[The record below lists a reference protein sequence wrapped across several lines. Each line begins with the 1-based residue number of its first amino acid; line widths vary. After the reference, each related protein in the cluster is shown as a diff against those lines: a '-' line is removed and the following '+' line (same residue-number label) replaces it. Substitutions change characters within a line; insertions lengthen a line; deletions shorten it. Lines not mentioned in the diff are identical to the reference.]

1 MKIIIQ
7 PYTEKWVNDFT
18 EEKSKLEET
27 LKGMHAVVEHIG
39 STSVPGLGAKP
50 IIDILIGLQ
59 SGNDL
64 DKVITPMQQSGY
76 TYFRKY
82 EPMMPYRRLFIK
94 LEPLP
99 HKMPPAIVDI
109 GEEFVTGKDFRAMAN
124 IHILVKDTPHWDR
137 HIAFRDFL
145 RAHPDTRDA
154 YYALKKE
161 LSVKE
166 FRDTLE
172 YNQAKDAFVKEV
184 EQRALNWYYNP
195 YTSGYRNDNVSIS

>member
-1 MKIIIQ
+1 MKIIIET
-7 PYTEKWVNDFT
+7 YTEQWVNDFG
-18 EEKSKLEET
+18 EEKDKLAAT
-27 LKGMHAVVEHIG
+27 LKGRHAVIEHIG

-50 IIDILIGLQ
+50 IIDILIGLPAED
-59 SGNDL
+59 DL
-64 DKVITPMQQSGY
+64 DKVVVPMQQSGY

-82 EPMMPYRRLFIK
+82 EPMMPYRRFFVK
-94 LEPLP
+94 LEPSP
-99 HKMPPAIVDI
+99 QKMPPAIVDI
-109 GEEFVTGKDFRAMAN
+109 GEEYVTGKDFRAMAN
-124 IHILVKDTPHWDR
+124 IHILVKGTLHWDR

-161 LSVKE
+161 LSLME

-184 EQRALNWYYNP
+184 EARALNWYY
-195 YTSGYRNDNVSIS
+195 R

>member
-1 MKIIIQ
+1 MKIIIET
-7 PYTEKWVNDFT
+7 YTEQWVNDFG
-18 EEKSKLEET
+18 EEKDKLAAT
-27 LKGMHAVVEHIG
+27 LKGRHAVIEHIG

-50 IIDILIGLQ
+50 IIDILIGLPAED
-59 SGNDL
+59 DL
-64 DKVITPMQQSGY
+64 DKVVVPMQQSGY

-82 EPMMPYRRLFIK
+82 EPMMPYRRFFVN

-99 HKMPPAIVDI
+99 QKMPPAIVDI

-124 IHILVKDTPHWDR
+124 IHILVKGTLHWDR

-161 LSVKE
+161 LSLME

-184 EQRALNWYYNP
+184 EARALNWYYARF
-195 YTSGYRNDNVSIS
+195 Y

>member
-1 MKIIIQ
+1 MKIIIET
-7 PYTEKWVNDFT
+7 YTEQWVNDFG
-18 EEKSKLEET
+18 EEKDNLEET
-27 LKGMHAVVEHIG
+27 LKGFHAVIEHIG

-50 IIDILIGLQ
+50 IIDILIGLPAED
-59 SGNDL
+59 DL
-64 DKVITPMQQSGY
+64 DKVVVPMQQSGY

-82 EPMMPYRRLFIK
+82 EPMMPYRRFFVK

-99 HKMPPAIVDI
+99 QKMPPAIVDI

-124 IHILVKDTPHWDR
+124 IHILVKDTLHWDR

-154 YYALKKE
+154 YYALKKQ
-161 LSVKE
+161 LSLKE

-172 YNQAKDAFVKEV
+172 YNEAKDAFVKEV
-184 EQRALNWYYNP
+184 EAQALKWYYAQQ
-195 YTSGYRNDNVSIS
+195 SARE

>member
-1 MKIIIQ
+1 MKIIIED
-7 PYTEKWVNDFT
+7 YTPKWVDDFVT
-18 EEKSKLEET
+18 ERDRLEQALDGIPAT
-27 LKGMHAVVEHIG
+27 IEHIG

-50 IIDILIGLQ
+50 IIDILIGLH
-59 SGNDL
+59 SEHDL
-64 DKVITPMQQSGY
+64 DKVIAPMQQSGY

-99 HKMPPAIVDI
+99 QKMPPAIVDI
-109 GEEFVTGKDFRAMAN
+109 GEELVTGKDFKAKAN

-145 RAHPDTRDA
+145 RAHPDTKDA
-154 YYALKKE
+154 YDALKKE
-161 LSVKE
+161 LSLRE
-166 FRDTLE
+166 FKDTLE

-184 EQRALNWYYNP
+184 EQQALNWYYA
-195 YTSGYRNDNVSIS
+195 R

>member
-1 MKIIIQ
+1 MKIIIEEYT
-7 PYTEKWVNDFT
+7 PKWVDDFVTEKN
-18 EEKSKLEET
+18 KLEQALEGIGAT
-27 LKGMHAVVEHIG
+27 IEHIG

-50 IIDILIGLQ
+50 IIDILIGLRVED
-59 SGNDL
+59 DL
-64 DKVITPMQQSGY
+64 DKVIVPMQQSGY
-76 TYFRKY
+76 TYFKKY

-99 HKMPPAIVDI
+99 DKMPPAIVDI
-109 GEEFVTGKDFRAMAN
+109 GEELVTGKDFRAMVN
-124 IHILVKDTPHWDR
+124 IHVLVEGTLHWDR

-154 YYALKKE
+154 YDALKKE
-161 LSVKE
+161 LSLRE

-184 EQRALNWYYNP
+184 EQQALKWYYGP
-195 YTSGYRNDNVSIS
+195 LSGRR

>member
-7 PYTEKWVNDFT
+7 PYTEKWVNDFAG
-18 EEKSKLEET
+18 EKDKLEGT
-27 LKGMHAVVEHIG
+27 LKNLDVLIEHIG

-59 SGNDL
+59 NENDL
-64 DKVITPMQQSGY
+64 DKVIAPMQQSGY

-82 EPMMPYRRLFIK
+82 EPTMPYRRLFIK
-94 LEPLP
+94 LAPLP
-99 HKMPPAIVDI
+99 QKMPPATVDI
-109 GEEFVTGKDFRAMAN
+109 GEEFVTGKDFRALAN

-145 RAHPDTRDA
+145 RAHPDIRDA

-161 LSVKE
+161 LSLRE

-172 YNQAKDAFVKEV
+172 YNQAKDAFVKKV
-184 EQRALNWYYNP
+184 EQQALKWYHA
-195 YTSGYRNDNVSIS
+195 R